1 MKIIL
6 LSDTHLNALRTI
18 CNDNLDAIK
27 TYVATAGADFAIH
40 LGDVA
45 ADGAA
50 YPEQLGAA
58 AASLADFGIP
68 VHFVPG
74 NHDVG
79 DNPIAPGRINDE
91 AFHLNDARVTDE
103 RLAAYRAVFGPDYWS
118 MQLDGW
124 QLIGLNAQLFA
135 TGLADEAA
143 QMAWVEARIE
153 TGTGSVGVLLHKP
166 LFRNG
171 HADTKAHIRYVPS
184 EPRRRLVEVLTRR
197 PLKAVFSGHVH
208 QDRSIT
214 VDGVE
219 HNWVPSASFCMPDSM
234 QERIGAKITGIR
246 LLELAADGSYRL
258 TTPEVP
264 GLGLHNAVHHPDID
278 PRMTA
283 LRMELGA
290 RGEL

>member
-6 LSDTHLNALRTI
+6 LADTHLNALRTI

-27 TYVATAGADFAIH
+27 AYVAGSDADLAIH

-45 ADGAA
+45 ADGAT

-58 AASLADFGIP
+58 ADSLADFGIP

-79 DNPIAPGRINDE
+79 DNPIAPGRANDA
-91 AFHLNDARVTDE
+91 AFHLNDARVTSA

-118 MQLDGW
+118 LDRDGW

-135 TGLADEAA
+135 PDSEDEAT
-143 QMAWVEARIE
+143 QLTWLEATLA
-153 TGTGSVGVLLHKP
+153 TGTGSVGVFLHKP

-171 HADTKAHIRYVPS
+171 HADIEAHIRYVPA
-184 EPRRRLVEVLTRR
+184 EPRRRLVELLMRR
-197 PLKAVFSGHVH
+197 RLKFVFSGHVH
-208 QDRSIT
+208 QDRSIV

-219 HNWVPSASFCMPDSM
+219 HNWMPSASFCMPDAM
-234 QERIGAKITGIR
+234 QERIGAKLTGIR
-246 LLELAADGSYRL
+246 VLELAADGGYRV
-258 TTPEVP
+258 TTPSVS
-264 GLGLHNAVHHPDID
+264 GLQLHNVIHHPDID

-283 LRMELGA
+283 LRLELGP